1 MWIPDAAFLAHCPFS
16 LSCFLHIRFLVLKVD
31 LFLESHLLHI
41 FPLVLQI
48 RQHRILP
55 QNHPSLPTYAFVPTS
70 PKALHYF
77 PFQTAQIVSPLI
89 RLTFMSLPV
98 YHFSCVIHTLTERL
112 ALSVT
117 ASVVVTEV
125 TVLFFLTCYRYEQ
138 QKAVHVSK
146 SLQFRDLAGKEQREN
161 RISSS
166 LIENET
172 QRKAM

>member
-1 MWIPDAAFLAHCPFS
+1 MLQFHCAVQMWIPDAAFLAHCPFS

-89 RLTFMSLPV
+89 RLTFMSLPA

-112 ALSVT
+112 AL
-117 ASVVVTEV
+117 
-125 TVLFFLTCYRYEQ
+125 CY
-138 QKAVHVSK
+138 
-146 SLQFRDLAGKEQREN
+146 SLC
-161 RISSS
+161 SSYRGYS
-166 LIENET
+166 LIFFNVLSIWT
-172 QRKAM
+172 AKGSPCLKKLAV